1 MKKYISMLMVALM
14 AAFTFASCDTETDEK
29 AGGTAVEKMAGQWV
43 VTDEQVDENGNIIE
57 RDLDE
62 NGKIVKFD
70 LYTYNTS
77 ANDANKMWL
86 EEGSFWGVKMKV
98 NITDYNNGKFT
109 ADANAAYNI
118 EGSANNQVEY
128 LNGQVLYGQGKNL
141 HGMPTDSISITVKFN
156 DADGKIYRY
165 SGIRYSGFQE

>member
-1 MKKYISMLMVALM
+1 MVALM
-14 AAFTFASCDTETDEK
+14 AAFTFASCDPETDEK

-43 VTDEQVDENGNIIE
+43 VTVDQVDENGNVIE
-57 RDLDE
+57 KDPGNKGTFEL
-62 NGKIVKFD
+62 N
-70 LYTYNTS
+70 TYNTS
-77 ANDANKMWL
+77 TNDANKMWI
-86 EEGSFWGVKMKV
+86 EEGTFWDVKMKV

-118 EGSANNQVEY
+118 EGDEDDQVEY

-141 HGMPTDSISITVKFN
+141 HGMPTDSICITVKFD
-156 DADGKIYRY
+156 DADGAIFRY